1 MTMRR
6 WFAVLVGAAL
16 CVQGTQTVLGADGK
30 QAARFASLEAQAPE
44 AARAQA
50 LAWLKNAGG
59 DAAKLRRA
67 EAIWRQEDRT
77 VLDRLADTFALGNA
91 DAARLLTAARNPL
104 SVAPTA
110 VPALLRD
117 AKQPEFFRA
126 NLALAYARALS
137 NRRVHEEA
145 LQALALFNPEQVI
158 DPAGYLFHRA
168 VCEHALLLKKEA
180 GTTVTRLLTQAID
193 SPERYR
199 TVAALMLLDMQ
210 AWKDK
215 DLGAVARKM
224 GNIERRLELA
234 RGGPHTQKLQKE
246 VIARLDELIK
256 ELENKAKN
264 QQQGQ
269 GQPNNGQCPPG
280 GQGQQ
285 GQQGGANPTSPMQ
298 DSMRAMN
305 GGSGRVDQARLRKL
319 AEGWGKMDQRQR
331 AEAMREVEELTR
343 SLAPAY
349 REAFQEYFR
358 RMADRE
364 ARRQSSGGAN

>member
-16 CVQGTQTVLGADGK
+16 CVQGTQTVLGADEK
-30 QAARFASLEAQAPE
+30 KAARFASLEAQAPE
-44 AARAQA
+44 VARAQA
-50 LAWLKNAGG
+50 LAWLKDAARG
-59 DAAKLRRA
+59 DAAKLQRA
-67 EAIWRQEDRT
+67 EAIWKQEDRT

-91 DAARLLTAARNPL
+91 DAARLLAKARNPL
-104 SVAPTA
+104 SAPPTE

-117 AKQPEFFRA
+117 AKQPEFYRA

-145 LQALALFNPEQVI
+145 LQTLALFNPEQVI

-193 SPERYR
+193 SPERYK

-234 RGGPHTQKLQKE
+234 RGGPQTQKLQRE

-256 ELENKAKN
+256 ELENKAKK
-264 QQQGQ
+264 
-269 GQPNNGQCPPG
+269 
-280 GQGQQ
+280 
-285 GQQGGANPTSPMQ
+285 QGGS
-298 DSMRAMN
+298 
-305 GGSGRVDQARLRKL
+305 
-319 AEGWGKMDQRQR
+319 
-331 AEAMREVEELTR
+331 
-343 SLAPAY
+343 
-349 REAFQEYFR
+349 
-358 RMADRE
+358 
-364 ARRQSSGGAN
+364 